1 MQIYQCQLLNT
12 PNTHTHTNKT
22 HNFWLL
28 IIFQTDLVPMETV
41 CPVQCGNKHQ
51 YFDRYAVWREKIWS
65 SKKRVLNSR
74 GVCLQI
80 RSRGRDIGPNANSE
94 REPWMIRFGD
104 EPYRTWTS
112 SCLSFWAEPIDKKM
126 LYEISRIDTNV
137 GKFVLLLLDY
147 LFVLLGTTFEP
158 SNSDSSYQ
166 HNSL

>member
-12 PNTHTHTNKT
+12 PNTHTHTHTNKT

-51 YFDRYAVWREKIWS
+51 YFDRYAVWRETIWS

-104 EPYRTWTS
+104 EPYRTWAS
-112 SCLSFWAEPIDKKM
+112 SCLSFWAEP
-126 LYEISRIDTNV
+126 IDTNV